1 MAAVNGGAA
10 KTRFLA
16 MFPNVRDE
24 LVQHMREHKMPE
36 DACSRFS
43 RNLDYNVPTGKL
55 NRGVTVVESAEI
67 LLGRPL
73 LEDESSRAVIL
84 GWCVELLQ
92 ATFLVTDDMM
102 DSCELRR
109 GQPSWYKLSGIGTDA
124 INDSFLL
131 EASIYYLLKKYFRHE
146 PYYVDLLELFQETT
160 LRTGLG
166 QLIDLLTAPQHA
178 VDLSRFSLDRHQLIV
193 VWKTAYYS
201 FFLPVALAMHFTR
214 ITDTAAFTHAA
225 RILIPLGEYFQVQD
239 DFLDCYGAPEVI
251 GKVGTDI
258 ADNKCSWLVNVALSL
273 ASDRERKV
281 LQENYG
287 RRDDQ
292 AVQRVKAVFERL
304 GVRGRYEEY
313 EERCYGELC
322 ALIDQI
328 PETGTG
334 QAPSLRRE
342 VFHSLLRKIYHR
354 TK

>member
-1 MAAVNGGAA
+1 MATA
-10 KTRFLA
+10 KARFQA
-16 MFPNVRDE
+16 TFPRVRDE
-24 LVQHMREHKMPE
+24 LVQYMRGHKMPE

-67 LLGRPL
+67 LLGRSL
-73 LEDESSRAVIL
+73 SVDEYSRAAIL

-102 DSCELRR
+102 DSCDMRR
-109 GQPSWYKLSGIGTDA
+109 GKTSWYRLPGVGTNA
-124 INDSFLL
+124 INDSYLL
-131 EASIYYLLKKYFRHE
+131 EASIYYLLKTYFRHE

-160 LRTGLG
+160 LRTALG
-166 QLIDLLTAPQHA
+166 QLVDLLTAPQHK

-201 FFLPVALAMHFTR
+201 FFLPVALGMHFAR
-214 ITDTAAFTHAA
+214 ITDGAAYAHAA

-239 DFLDCYGAPEVI
+239 DFLDCYGKPEVI

-258 ADNKCSWLVNVALSL
+258 ADNKCSWLVNTALAL
-273 ASDRERKV
+273 ASEQDRAV
-281 LQENYG
+281 LQANYG
-287 RRDDQ
+287 RRDTA
-292 AVQRVKAVFERL
+292 AVQRVKDVFERL

-322 ALIDQI
+322 VLIDQV
-328 PETGTG
+328 PETGAG
-334 QAPSLRRE
+334 QAPALKRE
-342 VFHSLLRKIYHR
+342 VFHSLLRKIYRR